1 MNRVSYT
8 TPKKEKEA
16 VHRTGVKILAARIGI
31 EADRKEFLPSF
42 PPRVE
47 VKSLLTDFR
56 TVEQVPFSSDLDG
69 YISIQESSN
78 APSFAFSEE
87 RVRFQGPLARL
98 IKEAS
103 DLRFSFWGNQGL
115 LYRFTLYLLEKKH
128 RIYNLHACA
137 LYHQDKNHLYVITG
151 GAGSGK
157 TVFLLSGLEKGLK
170 LFSTETVHFRMEKD
184 QVTWFMGSLVDNI
197 RLGTLMHHFPGFLH
211 NIDTQEADD
220 EWQHKVALDFS
231 SYKTDFEILKTP
243 GAVTILFPRIEEGWE
258 GFHLTPMMDKRK
270 TAKAIFDNITQK
282 LSETVILYDKI
293 PVLGFDEKNLAV
305 ARHITASQ
313 LILHESVVQTASV
326 LSNPYECWGELLD

>member
-8 TPKKEKEA
+8 PHNKEEEKVYRA
-16 VHRTGVKILAARIGI
+16 GVKILAARIGI
-31 EADRKEFLPSF
+31 ESNSKEYLLSF
-42 PPRVE
+42 PLKVE

-56 TVEQVPFSSDLDG
+56 TVEQIPFSSDLDG
-69 YISIQESSN
+69 YISIEESLN
-78 APSFAFSEE
+78 TPSFAFSEK
-87 RVRFQGPLARL
+87 RIRFQGPLARL
-98 IKEAS
+98 TKEAS
-103 DLRFSFWGNQGL
+103 DLRFSLWGNQGL

-137 LYHQDKNHLYVITG
+137 LYHEDKNHLYVITG

-184 QVTWFMGSLVDNI
+184 LVTWFMGSLVDNI
-197 RLGTLMHHFPGFLH
+197 RLGTLMHHFPGFLR

-231 SYKTDFEILKTP
+231 SYKTDFEMLKIP
-243 GAVTILFPRIEEGWE
+243 SAVTILFPRIEEGRE
-258 GFHLTPMMDKRK
+258 GFHLTPMMDRK
-270 TAKAIFDNITQK
+270 KAAKAIFDNITQK
-282 LSETVILYDKI
+282 LSETVLLYDKI
-293 PVLGFDEKNLAV
+293 PVLGFDEKDLAA
-305 ARHITASQ
+305 ARHLTASQ
-313 LILHESVVQTASV
+313 LIQNKSVVQTASV